1 MKKFL
6 GYLIIASF
14 VFLISCND
22 SLQNTTANS
31 ESSATSTSWKTGI
44 ALFSFHRH
52 PFTEAIDMADSS
64 GENYVEGFSFYKLGT
79 AFQDSTMGR
88 MNSEGITLMKKMMDE
103 RGIRMSSMYVDGAK
117 NVEDWKKYFDLGK
130 QFGLEYLVCEP
141 PKEHWDIIDS
151 LAGIYKIRIAIHEHA
166 KGLSAYWHPD
176 SVLAAIKGHPNI
188 GACADLG
195 HWARSG
201 LNPVD
206 CLKKLE
212 GNIIGLHLKDIDELG
227 NAKAKDVNPGTGV
240 IDFSGVVKELK
251 RQKFSGYMQV
261 ECEHNLDN
269 NLADVKEAIRYMN
282 AVNAKT
288 KE

>member
-1 MKKFL
+1 MKKFPD
-6 GYLIIASF
+6 YLLIASF

-22 SLQNTTANS
+22 SLQKNSANTQ
-31 ESSATSTSWKTGI
+31 SSVTSTPWKTGI

-52 PFTEAIDMADSS
+52 PFTKAIEMADSS
-64 GENYVEGFSFYKLGT
+64 GVNYVEGFSFYKLGS
-79 AFQDSTMGR
+79 AFHDSTMGR
-88 MNSEGITLMKKMMDE
+88 MNGEGITLMKKLMDE
-103 RGIRMSSMYVDGAK
+103 KGIRMSSMYVENAK
-117 NVEDWKKYFDLGK
+117 NAEEWKKYFDLGK

-141 PKEHWDIIDS
+141 PKEHWNIVDS
-151 LAGIYKIRIAIHEHA
+151 LAGIYNIKIAIHEHA

-176 SVLAAIKGHPNI
+176 SVLAAIKGHSNI

-212 GNIIGLHLKDIDELG
+212 GHIIGLHLKDIDELG
-227 NAKAKDVNPGTGV
+227 NPKAKDVNPGTGV
-240 IDFSGVVKELK
+240 IDFAAVVKELK
-251 RQKFSGYMQV
+251 RQKFTGYIQV

-269 NLADVKEAIRYMN
+269 NLADIKEAISYMN
-282 AVNAKT
+282 GVNAKV